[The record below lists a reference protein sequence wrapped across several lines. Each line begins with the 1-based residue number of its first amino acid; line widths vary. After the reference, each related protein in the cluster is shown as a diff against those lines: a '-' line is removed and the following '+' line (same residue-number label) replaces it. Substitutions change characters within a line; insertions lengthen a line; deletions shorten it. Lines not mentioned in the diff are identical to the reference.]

1 MTVFIKRVYDEP
13 DPHDGYRVLVD
24 RLWPRGVSKQSAQ
37 LGEWVKEAGPST
49 ELRTWFHHEAA
60 LFDEFEKRYRAELD
74 RNPAVDTVREILK
87 AHPVVTLV
95 YSARD
100 TEHNQA
106 VVLRDYLAG

>member
-1 MTVFIKRVYDEP
+1 MTTKRVYDDP

-24 RLWPRGVSKQSAQ
+24 RLWPRGVSKQAAQ

-49 ELRTWFHHEAA
+49 ELRTWFHHDPTRFE
-60 LFDEFEKRYRAELD
+60 EFEARYRAELD
-74 RNPAVDTVREILK
+74 ENPAVDTLRAIIA
-87 AHPVVTLV
+87 AHPVVTLL

-106 VVLRDYLAG
+106 IVLRAYLAG